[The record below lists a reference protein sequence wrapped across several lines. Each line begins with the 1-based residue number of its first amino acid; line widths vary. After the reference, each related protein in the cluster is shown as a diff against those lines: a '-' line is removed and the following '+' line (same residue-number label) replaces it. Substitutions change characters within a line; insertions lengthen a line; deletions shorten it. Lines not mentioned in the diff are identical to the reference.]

1 MVYSWGTS
9 WYSHDEERKVIV
21 WNYQDVIEIW
31 LFHKNQVW
39 ERCNRIMDFYRVKW
53 LKKLMW
59 FNIAYYVVGLKK
71 NSIGFLG
78 DVQQQQQCLSPK
90 IWGWLW
96 ILDRLFDVRRKK
108 NICFESSKYICKLRI
123 FICFSSLLSSFW
135 HPKKSEDTQ
144 NVGLFFL
151 AQISFWYT
159 VELSIVNYIHSG
171 EKPFST
177 QL

>member
-1 MVYSWGTS
+1 
-9 WYSHDEERKVIV
+9 
-21 WNYQDVIEIW
+21 
-31 LFHKNQVW
+31 
-39 ERCNRIMDFYRVKW
+39 MDFYRVKW

-108 NICFESSKYICKLRI
+108 IYVSNPPNIFVSLGFLYVFLPYCHLFGIQKNQKTLKMLVC
-123 FICFSSLLSSFW
+123 SSLLRFHSDTLLNYLLWIIFILVKSPFPLNYSFDLAFLNFIGSVK
-135 HPKKSEDTQ
+135 PKS
-144 NVGLFFL
+144 LF
-151 AQISFWYT
+151 IPC
-159 VELSIVNYIHSG
+159 G
-171 EKPFST
+171 R
-177 QL
+177 